1 MIRKTVMLLAL
12 AAALPAHAQ
21 RVSQINGNRLMAL
34 CRTAELAGCDAY
46 LAGVADA
53 IAEEP
58 PPHIACIPP
67 VVTAAQLRAVVLKL
81 LHDEPDKRALPAV
94 EVVIHAYEKAFACHP

>member
-1 MIRKTVMLLAL
+1 MIRKTVILLAL

-53 IAEEP
+53 IA
-58 PPHIACIPP
+58 
-67 VVTAAQLRAVVLKL
+67 
-81 LHDEPDKRALPAV
+81 
-94 EVVIHAYEKAFACHP
+94 

>member
-1 MIRKTVMLLAL
+1 MIRPAFILLVL
-12 AAALPAHAQ
+12 VAALPAHAQ
-21 RVSQINGNRLMAL
+21 RVSQINGSRLMAL
-34 CRTAELAGCDAY
+34 CRTTELAGCDAY

-58 PPHIACIPP
+58 PPHLACIPS

-81 LHDEPDKRALPAV
+81 IHDEPDKRELPAA
-94 EVVIHAYEKAFACHP
+94 EIVVHAYGKAFACHP